1 MTGPEH
7 NPRDDEQDEEE
18 LFVLVIAELV
28 QAGKIS
34 MAKIRL
40 RSYIDYVNKS
50 IAYGRES
57 ERAGKERGMK
67 ASKPKECEDCGEEVT
82 TSRLRCRDCGKLVC
96 DWCAGHVHRTS
107 GPGRSDE

>member
-18 LFVLVIAELV
+18 LFVLLIAELV

-34 MAKIRL
+34 MAKIHL

-57 ERAGKERGMK
+57 ERAGKERVDDLPRGLPRG
-67 ASKPKECEDCGEEVT
+67 ARR
-82 TSRLRCRDCGKLVC
+82 RLR
-96 DWCAGHVHRTS
+96 
-107 GPGRSDE
+107 